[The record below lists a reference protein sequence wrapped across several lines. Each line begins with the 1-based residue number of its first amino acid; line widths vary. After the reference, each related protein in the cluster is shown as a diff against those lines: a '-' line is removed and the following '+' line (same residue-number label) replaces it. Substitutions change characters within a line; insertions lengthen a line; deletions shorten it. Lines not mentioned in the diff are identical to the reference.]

1 MNYLAVKEI
10 ALSYSDRESD
20 AELPAKIDSFL
31 RIVEARVDRV
41 LKVQRMTVR
50 TLLTTVAGQ
59 EYYGLPSDFAG
70 LRDIEVRSADTV
82 DGEAR
87 DRQTLSY
94 LSPEQMN
101 AVSSIDGGTVGIYY
115 TIIANQ
121 LQISPPKDAKIME
134 LVYYRKLP
142 NLTENDNTNWLSED
156 NPDTY
161 VFGLMVEI
169 SAFVKNEQSTA
180 LWDARFKESLAE
192 IDLDDSKSR
201 WSGVALQMR
210 NG

>member
-1 MNYLAVKEI
+1 MNYLEVKEI

-87 DRQTLSY
+87 DRVTLEY

-101 AVSSIDGGTVGIYY
+101 SATGIPASQSNIYY

-121 LQISPPKDAKIME
+121 LQISPPQDSNVLE

-201 WSGVALQMR
+201 WSGTALQMR

>member
-1 MNYLAVKEI
+1 MNYLEVKEI

-70 LRDIEVRSADTV
+70 LRDIEVRSADTI

-87 DRQTLSY
+87 DRVTLEY

-101 AVSSIDGGTVGIYY
+101 SATGIPASQSNIYY

-121 LQISPPKDAKIME
+121 LQISPPQDSNVLE

>member
-1 MNYLAVKEI
+1 MNYLEVKEI

-70 LRDIEVRSADTV
+70 LRDIEVRSADTI

-87 DRQTLSY
+87 DRVTLEY

-101 AVSSIDGGTVGIYY
+101 SATGIPASQSNIYY

-121 LQISPPKDAKIME
+121 LQISPPQDSNVLE

-201 WSGVALQMR
+201 WSGSSLQVKAT
-210 NG
+210 